1 MMRYRRR
8 PPWWPENE
16 PFPPTRRWGRGYGP
30 PPFVRWIGCFVLTL
44 FGVSLLA
51 GGLAGAIFGRGGSVH
66 PFFLVPIFV
75 VIALVAL
82 GVLGGVRRMAQPMN
96 NLIDAARRIESGDYS
111 AQVPEYGSSDLR
123 SVARAFNSMSA
134 RLKTIDEQRRNFM
147 ADVTHELRTPLS
159 VIRGQA
165 EAIADGVYPPDE
177 AHLAPILDATQTL
190 DRLVDDLKTLV
201 ETDAGNL
208 VLHKEP
214 TDLGALVRDTVESF
228 RQQAES
234 KGVSLIDS
242 PSPRR
247 RDVDSPSPRRGD
259 VSDVDSPSPRSGDVS
274 DVDSPAAR
282 RGNLSDV
289 DSPSPR
295 RGEGRGEGSGGDLPL
310 QLVDPA
316 RMRQV
321 ISNLLSNAIRHT
333 PSGGSVKVDVDASGI
348 TVADTGEGVPPDLRA
363 HVFDRFTKG
372 ANSTGSG
379 LGLAIARDIVV
390 AHGGTIEIQGDSG
403 PGTAVRVR
411 LPQGQNVS

>member
-16 PFPPTRRWGRGYGP
+16 PFPPARGWGRAYGP
-30 PPFVRWIGCFVLTL
+30 PPFIRWIGCFVLTL

-66 PFFLVPIFV
+66 PFFLLPIFA

-214 TDLGALVRDTVESF
+214 TDLGALVHDTVESF
-228 RQQAES
+228 RAQAES
-234 KGVSLIDS
+234 KGVSIDS
-242 PSPRR
+242 PALL
-247 RDVDSPSPRRGD
+247 G
-259 VSDVDSPSPRSGDVS
+259 
-274 DVDSPAAR
+274 
-282 RGNLSDV
+282 
-289 DSPSPR
+289 
-295 RGEGRGEGSGGDLPL
+295 GEGWGEGSSDALPL

-333 PSGGSVKVDVDASGI
+333 ASGGSVKVKVDSSGI
-348 TVADTGEGVPPDLRA
+348 TIADTGEGIPPELRD

-372 ANSTGSG
+372 TNSTGSG
-379 LGLAIARDIVV
+379 LGLAIARDIVR
-390 AHGGTIEIQGDSG
+390 AHGGTIEIDSTS
-403 PGTAVRVR
+403 GTGTTIRVA
-411 LPQGQNVS
+411 LPQG